1 MFLQNDTILLA
12 ISVRDP
18 TVVNV
23 SYFFHFID
31 DLSLPDKT
39 DEWSLGVH
47 RAAAILYSAAEFRK
61 QICTGSFPR
70 RTIGRREPKTPL
82 CSVAYKYM
90 FNACRIPRK
99 DQDTYRLYD
108 PSRHRHCVVAC
119 NGSFFAVDFVDDKGE
134 PLPLHILEE
143 RLYECIELAKE
154 SDDGPKLGLLTT
166 SDRDS
171 WSDARDEL
179 LRVGGDDMKRALEKL
194 ESGALMI
201 CLDDE
206 VSTVFSLCNVH
217 LFSLKGNIIS
227 FTAQ

>member
-1 MFLQNDTILLA
+1 
-12 ISVRDP
+12 
-18 TVVNV
+18 
-23 SYFFHFID
+23 
-31 DLSLPDKT
+31 
-39 DEWSLGVH
+39 
-47 RAAAILYSAAEFRK
+47 
-61 QICTGSFPR
+61 
-70 RTIGRREPKTPL
+70 
-82 CSVAYKYM
+82 
-90 FNACRIPRK
+90 
-99 DQDTYRLYD
+99 
-108 PSRHRHCVVAC
+108 
-119 NGSFFAVDFVDDKGE
+119 VDDKGE